1 MLYFGYWKSFK
12 ERDFIMAD
20 RTEQDRTE
28 QAKREWR
35 PPVLRKLPIA
45 ATANSQGTGKM
56 FQGDEGNLS
65 KNGDA
70 NYFS

>member
-1 MLYFGYWKSFK
+1 MFNIIKGHRKGF
-12 ERDFIMAD
+12 FMTD
-20 RTEQDRTE
+20 RTEQVSPK
-28 QAKREWR
+28 AEWR
-35 PPVLRKLPIA
+35 PPILRKLPIA

-56 FQGDEGNLS
+56 FAGNEGQLA